1 MFASTLRLAACRH
14 AGRLWLELFG
24 CIVFALP
31 YLLMALPYAHAFFVT
46 SFLQNEGSPAPNG
59 LGMRW
64 VIKGFL
70 YFGFWSVFFAVVSVM
85 CRRIVFLFGDAE
97 LAETAMP
104 GGSTRSALRGGGMS
118 DWFVDHLAVIMFL
131 VLTFIMFVGYPVAFV
146 LGATGVFFALL
157 GIYAGVFKPAQF
169 ASLLPRI
176 YAQAVENQALV
187 AIPMFIFM
195 GTMLEKSKVAEQL
208 LYALQVLLRRVP
220 GGLAIAVTLLGT
232 IMAATTGIVGASVV
246 MLTLIALPVMMQRG
260 YNKELAVGTIASAGT
275 LGILIPP
282 SIMLVIMGDLMTVPV
297 GTLFAGAI
305 IPGLVMSSLYVVYII
320 ALCYL
325 KPSLAPP
332 LGAEEGPQNRAELIK
347 LVTWSF
353 APAAFLITLVLGSIF
368 AGWATPTEAA
378 GVGCAGAMLL
388 AVLNRQF
395 NLKILTSVL
404 YESATTNALVFF
416 IVFGATLFSYVFRAL
431 GGDDVVA
438 EILKGMGI
446 DTGWEMLIFVM
457 ALVFFMGFF
466 FDWIEICL
474 VVIPIFAPLIGKFDY
489 GSVVQGQQV
498 ILLWFGIL
506 LAVNMQT
513 AFLTPPF
520 GFALFYMKGTV
531 PPTVTMAH
539 IYRGIVPFV
548 LIQLVALALCMI
560 FPRLYCYCRAIGD
573 SPGLM
578 EPFCLQACAPISR
591 GRGACNAAERP

>member
-1 MFASTLRLAACRH
+1 
-14 AGRLWLELFG
+14 
-24 CIVFALP
+24 
-31 YLLMALPYAHAFFVT
+31 
-46 SFLQNEGSPAPNG
+46 
-59 LGMRW
+59 
-64 VIKGFL
+64 
-70 YFGFWSVFFAVVSVM
+70 
-85 CRRIVFLFGDAE
+85 
-97 LAETAMP
+97 
-104 GGSTRSALRGGGMS
+104 MS

-220 GGLAIAVTLLGT
+220 GGLAISVTLLGT

-320 ALCYL
+320 TLCFL
-325 KPSLAPP
+325 KPALAPP

-388 AVLNRQF
+388 ALLNRQF
-395 NLKILTSVL
+395 NMKILTSVL
-404 YESATTNALVFF
+404 HEAATTNALVFF
-416 IVFGATLFSYVFRAL
+416 IIFGATLFSYVFRAL

-438 EILKGMGI
+438 EILKAHGHRHGLGDADLRHGPGVLHGLLLRLDRDLPRRHSDLRAADRQVRLRHGRDRQGSDPAVVRHPDGRQHADRVPDAAIRLRAVLHEGDGAAVGDHGAHLPGHRAVRRHPAGGAGALHGLSDAGAAAAALLGI
-446 DTGWEMLIFVM
+446 
-457 ALVFFMGFF
+457 
-466 FDWIEICL
+466 
-474 VVIPIFAPLIGKFDY
+474 
-489 GSVVQGQQV
+489 
-498 ILLWFGIL
+498 
-506 LAVNMQT
+506 
-513 AFLTPPF
+513 
-520 GFALFYMKGTV
+520 
-531 PPTVTMAH
+531 
-539 IYRGIVPFV
+539 
-548 LIQLVALALCMI
+548 
-560 FPRLYCYCRAIGD
+560 
-573 SPGLM
+573 PGLS
-578 EPFCLQACAPISR
+578 PST
-591 GRGACNAAERP
+591 